1 MSKKRLDKI
10 ISKRENSRF
19 IFTDDGIFDKA
30 LMKMCPRALNEK
42 HKCKYCEHLL
52 VNLDSS
58 TTQTCWLSYNLV
70 NVENVCE
77 KFEFS
82 QKLYDGYNKG
92 DNDE

>member
-1 MSKKRLDKI
+1 MSYWGRLMMDEI
-10 ISKRENSRF
+10 V
-19 IFTDDGIFDKA
+19 DGR
-30 LMKMCPRALNEK
+30 CR
-42 HKCKYCEHLL
+42 CKYCKHLI

-70 NVENVCE
+70 NVEDVCE

-92 DNDE
+92 D